1 MSAALVRVLISAGSF
16 QCSSSSVRLQLQ
28 LCCSVLELWN
38 HLTLWSHHRAAAGP
52 PHCCCPTPLLTNRD
66 RQSWTHPG
74 KTGWGLNLGC
84 RPTPAHSKSIHL
96 PLSLSLGSVAAL
108 IVARLRRT
116 ARCLRHAIMPRVDA
130 DLKLD
135 FKDVLFR
142 PKRSSLQSRAEVE
155 LQRTFTF
162 RNSRQT
168 YRGVPIIAANMDTTG
183 TFEIAQALSK
193 HTLFTAIH
201 KHYSVEDWKTFAA
214 KSPECLENVAVS
226 SGSSKADL
234 ERLCS
239 VLESVPELRYI
250 CLDVANG
257 YSEMFVDFVKTV
269 RGRFPDHTIM
279 AGNVVTGEMVEELI
293 LSGADIVKVGIGP
306 GSVCTTRIKTGVG
319 YPQLSAVMECA
330 DSAHGLKGHIIS
342 DGGCSCPGDVAK
354 AFGAG
359 ADFVMLGGMLAGH
372 EQCAGDVIERNGT
385 KVKLFYG
392 MSSDTAMKKYVGG
405 VAEYRASEGRTV
417 EVPYKGDVEDT
428 ILDILGGLR
437 STCTY
442 VGAKELK
449 ELSRRTTFIRVT
461 QQSSNMFT

>member
-1 MSAALVRVLISAGSF
+1 MVVWSGPCHECVRGGRSMSVFSARALP
-16 QCSSSSVRLQLQ
+16 
-28 LCCSVLELWN
+28 
-38 HLTLWSHHRAAAGP
+38 RA
-52 PHCCCPTPLLTNRD
+52 
-66 RQSWTHPG
+66 S
-74 KTGWGLNLGC
+74 
-84 RPTPAHSKSIHL
+84 
-96 PLSLSLGSVAAL
+96 
-108 IVARLRRT
+108 
-116 ARCLRHAIMPRVDA
+116 MPRVDS

-142 PKRSSLQSRAEVE
+142 PKRSSLRSRSEVD

-162 RNSRQT
+162 RNSKQT
-168 YRGVPIIAANMDTTG
+168 YTGIPIIAANMDTTG
-183 TFEIAQALSK
+183 TFEMARVLSK

-201 KHYSVEDWKTFAA
+201 KHYTIEEWKNFAG
-214 KSPECLENVAVS
+214 SYPECIEHLAVS
-226 SGSSKADL
+226 SGSGQADL
-234 ERLCS
+234 EKLCQI
-239 VLESVPELRYI
+239 VEAVPSLKYI

-257 YSEMFVDFVKTV
+257 YSEYFVEFVKTV
-269 RGRFPDHTIM
+269 RGKFPQHTIM

-293 LSGADIVKVGIGP
+293 LSGADIIKVGIGP

-319 YPQLSAVMECA
+319 YPQLSAVIECA

-359 ADFVMLGGMLAGH
+359 ADFVMMGGMLAGH
-372 EQCAGDVIERNGT
+372 DQCTGEVIERDG
-385 KVKLFYG
+385 KKYKMFYG

-417 EVPYKGDVEDT
+417 EVDYRGDVEHT
-428 ILDILGGLR
+428 VLDVLGGLR

-442 VGAKELK
+442 VGAAKLK

-461 QQSSNMFT
+461 QQSSHMFG